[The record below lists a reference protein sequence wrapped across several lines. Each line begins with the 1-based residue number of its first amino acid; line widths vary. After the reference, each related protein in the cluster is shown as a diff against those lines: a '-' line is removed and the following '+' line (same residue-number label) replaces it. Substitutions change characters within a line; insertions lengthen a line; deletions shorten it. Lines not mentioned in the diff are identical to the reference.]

1 MTASGERAALPD
13 DIPIFPLTGALLL
26 PLGRLP
32 LNIFEPR
39 YLAMVEDAL
48 KGSRL
53 IGMVQPEEAH
63 AEARMQDPPIY
74 KIGCAGRIT
83 LFRESRDRRYEI
95 VLDGV
100 SRFEIAGESETASGY
115 RRARV
120 KWDRF
125 AADLDADI
133 DAAVLEATE
142 RARLVSALE
151 RFLAARSANLKGT
164 GIADLP
170 DRELIAA
177 IAMSCPFYPSEKQ
190 ALLQAERAS
199 DSASLLL
206 SLLEM
211 AAFDNDGG
219 RISRQ

>member
-1 MTASGERAALPD
+1 MTAIEERAALPE

-39 YLAMVEDAL
+39 YVAMVEDAL
-48 KGSRL
+48 RGSRL
-53 IGMVQPEEAH
+53 IGMVQPEEAN
-63 AEARMQDPPIY
+63 AESRMQDPPIY

-83 LFRESRDRRYEI
+83 MFRETRDRRFEI

-100 SRFEIAGESETASGY
+100 SRFEIAAESKTESGY
-115 RRARV
+115 RMAGVR
-120 KWDRF
+120 WGRF
-125 AADLDADI
+125 AADRDADI
-133 DAAVLEATE
+133 DKAVLARAE
-142 RARLVSALE
+142 RQKLVDALE

-164 GIADLP
+164 GIAELP

-177 IAMSCPFYPSEKQ
+177 IAMSCPFHPSEKQ
-190 ALLQAERAS
+190 ALLEAQGAS
-199 DSASLLL
+199 DSTSLLL

-211 AAFDNDGG
+211 AAFEQDGG
-219 RISRQ
+219 RIQRQ